1 VRTFCAAS
9 NSFPFLHNS
18 QCRLMTKPCLCRL
31 VRNAGATTNILTVLP
46 YADKRAKQR
55 SIKFSDE
62 SLSAESFIDASDGD
76 VSKRY
81 AVATLLE
88 QFTWVAGIGDVGIR
102 RHALEQIVSGLLES
116 ELRAAEQAERAAEQ
130 TERAAEQKQLAAV
143 LSRSLAKAAADDL
156 RAICDVISAAPTRAR
171 STSSSRSV
179 PDALDAPP
187 MPATQQTDDDDEG
200 VVPTADQLEAAGSAA
215 RAAVSRAGGVEFRDF
230 VGTWS
235 LPASD
240 GAWLAAAD
248 AIAGNFEAMLNKPIS
263 GYKRQ
268 ASDTVQARLDEL
280 VTFREKGAEARNAAN
295 FPREFEIKVTHP
307 FVFAVLNETA
317 ASLQALLPQAK
328 LHLYSENVG
337 KIANKLMHRNADAM
351 FFADAEMKV
360 SKFDARARRDSLVA
374 VEAKRCLNAQ
384 GQSDALV
391 GGERDF
397 IIVSG
402 DKPSDE
408 MRIGTSVF
416 TDGAEWYFA
425 RMAWRFSDRAEWKR
439 EIVLSPPIDVTVSGG
454 WRLLARWF
462 ACAFYSAVTTPR
474 EPTGLSEIA
483 WTIGGADPWHLTD
496 VLSSGNRSIVSRWRN
511 GVAATVVVKFAVD
524 AVTKARNTTIQQYF
538 AHERAMLRKFAS
550 TPAFVHINV
559 QFPAV
564 DAVYVALEDGGAS
577 LASFNIR
584 GAAGRA
590 LAKVVHQHIWVGAL
604 AALKEAKLCHFDI
617 TENNVV
623 VAADRASAK
632 LIDLESVTGVGQ
644 SAAASPTAAIKEVR
658 PAVASVEFDEQCVCA
673 ILRCLWTTEIAS
685 FEERAAFV
693 AQFGAD
699 EERQRFVDE
708 IAST

>member
-1 VRTFCAAS
+1 
-9 NSFPFLHNS
+9 
-18 QCRLMTKPCLCRL
+18 
-31 VRNAGATTNILTVLP
+31 
-46 YADKRAKQR
+46 
-55 SIKFSDE
+55 
-62 SLSAESFIDASDGD
+62 
-76 VSKRY
+76 
-81 AVATLLE
+81 LLE
-88 QFTWVAGIGDVGIR
+88 QFAYVGEIDDVRIR
-102 RHALEQIVSGLLES
+102 RQVLEQIVSGLLES

-130 TERAAEQKQLAAV
+130 DERAAEQAERAAELAAV

-179 PDALDAPP
+179 PEALDAPP

-248 AIAGNFEAMLNKPIS
+248 AIASNFEAMLNKPIS

-268 ASDTVQARLDEL
+268 ASDTVRARLDEL

-317 ASLQALLPQAK
+317 APLQALLPQAK

-483 WTIGGADPWHLTD
+483 WTIGGADSWHLTD

-511 GVAATVVVKFAVD
+511 VAATVVVKFAVD
-524 AVTKARNTTIQQYF
+524 GVTKARNTTIQQYF
-538 AHERAMLRKFAS
+538 ARERAMLRTFAA
-550 TPAFVHINV
+550 TPAFVHINAL
-559 QFPAV
+559 FPAV

-584 GAAGRA
+584 GAAGRV

-623 VAADRASAK
+623 VAADRTSAK

-658 PAVASVEFDEQCVCA
+658 PAVATVEFDQQCVCA
-673 ILRCLWTTEIAS
+673 ILHCLWAAEIAT
-685 FEERAAFV
+685 FEERSSFV

-699 EERQRFVDE
+699 DERQRFVDE
-708 IAST
+708 IVST